1 MEEEKK
7 DVTVAN
13 VESAPVEE
21 SKETETVEAVP
32 ETEDSEPEII
42 GGDEG
47 EESEQTQEL
56 DNYIDDDVFVDDG
69 EEETEEQEDPQI
81 VQDPVQQEQLQESVP
96 QQTVDPVDTD
106 DLEASLKQRIENEI
120 REDYIPNTKAFRD
133 GVRQEAKEAVMNEL
147 GVDEYDPYDDEHQM
161 LFLEKAQQISARRA
175 KAYSLNVERFEQE
188 YKRNKFTNNLQQTM
202 SKIIDTPEKSK
213 ALDDALGGMS
223 VNAYRKLQ
231 MEIQSGNSNNLIR
244 LARTV
249 VDRMGKGGNP
259 KIVRQNKTAQP
270 AKKEK
275 SDKYVS
281 DFFGW

>member
-13 VESAPVEE
+13 EESAPVEE
-21 SKETETVEAVP
+21 SKETEVIEAAP

-47 EESEQTQEL
+47 EESEQTQPEAYV
-56 DNYIDDDVFVDDG
+56 DEDVFVDDG

-81 VQDPVQQEQLQESVP
+81 VQDPVQQEQPQESVP

-106 DLEASLKQRIENEI
+106 DLEASLKQRIEKEI
-120 REDYIPNTKAFRD
+120 KEDYIPNTKAFRD

-161 LFLEKAQQISARRA
+161 LFLEKAQQISARRT
-175 KAYSLNVERFEQE
+175 KAYNLNVERFEQE
-188 YKRNKFTNNLQQTM
+188 YKRNKFTDNLQQTI

-231 MEIQSGNSNNLIR
+231 KEIQSGNSNNLVK

-249 VDRMGKGGNP
+249 VSKMGKGKTSNS
-259 KIVRQNKTAQP
+259 IVRQNKTVQP
-270 AKKEK
+270 VKKEK